1 MSTAVWER
9 TKSGCCQWKRL
20 AWFKRVVRL
29 KRMVSLQ
36 PTETYY
42 PAEEGSGT
50 NMVSATVME
59 AVHVDCICA
68 RTSVTNESKA
78 TDNRIY
84 LCNGMARNHYCYFIQ
99 PQ

>member
-1 MSTAVWER
+1 MEEVGLVER
-9 TKSGCCQWKRL
+9 T
-20 AWFKRVVRL
+20 VRL
-29 KRMVSLQ
+29 TRRVSLQ
-36 PTETYY
+36 PTETHC
-42 PAEEGSGT
+42 PAAEGSGT

-59 AVHVDCICA
+59 AVHVGCICA

-84 LCNGMARNHYCYFIQ
+84 MCNGMARNHYCYFIQ

>member
-1 MSTAVWER
+1 MEEDSLVE
-9 TKSGCCQWKRL
+9 
-20 AWFKRVVRL
+20 RVVRL
-29 KRMVSLQ
+29 TRRVSLQ

-78 TDNRIY
+78 TDKRIY
-84 LCNGMARNHYCYFIQ
+84 LCNGMARNHYCYIIQ
-99 PQ
+99 PQSRRMSE

>member
-1 MSTAVWER
+1 MWER

-20 AWFKRVVRL
+20 AWLKRVVRL
-29 KRMVSLQ
+29 KRRVSLQ
-36 PTETYY
+36 PTETYC
-42 PAEEGSGT
+42 PAAEGSGT

-59 AVHVDCICA
+59 TVHVGCIWA
-68 RTSVTNESKA
+68 RTSVTNENKA

-99 PQ
+99 TQ